1 MRKVAARNR
10 ERLRMYYMDT
20 EQNEVSDGYHRME
33 QIPCIRGY
41 KRSGDQWKMQEM
53 YPEAL
58 KMSEEAHMI
67 EEWMA
72 TFAEFF

>member
-1 MRKVAARNR
+1 
-10 ERLRMYYMDT
+10 
-20 EQNEVSDGYHRME
+20 
-33 QIPCIRGY
+33 
-41 KRSGDQWKMQEM
+41 MQET

-58 KMSEEAHMI
+58 KMREEANMI

>member
-1 MRKVAARNR
+1 
-10 ERLRMYYMDT
+10 
-20 EQNEVSDGYHRME
+20 
-33 QIPCIRGY
+33 
-41 KRSGDQWKMQEM
+41 MQEM

-58 KMSEEAHMI
+58 KMREEAHMI